1 VFFARHIAIGGE
13 GGLFNRLIT
22 ASANASLHAGDGR
35 SRVRP
40 FVTAGYTRLGIGDG
54 DGAFSAFNAGGGV
67 NAWSGDRA
75 GVRFELRDHVRPD
88 DRGLTHYWAARLGI
102 VFK

>member
-1 VFFARHIAIGGE
+1 MRIM
-13 GGLFNRLIT
+13 
-22 ASANASLHAGDGR
+22 
-35 SRVRP
+35 
-40 FVTAGYTRLGIGDG
+40 FVTALLTLVAATADAQVVGYGVALECDRSSPLDTRGW
-54 DGAFSAFNAGGGV
+54 ASATAAARLARSMPAAASI
-67 NAWSGDRA
+67 AWIGDRA

>member
-1 VFFARHIAIGGE
+1 
-13 GGLFNRLIT
+13 
-22 ASANASLHAGDGR
+22 
-35 SRVRP
+35 
-40 FVTAGYTRLGIGDG
+40 LGIGDG

-67 NAWSGDRA
+67 NAWIGDRA